1 MDEQKACS
9 EPPSSNSFRGSG
21 RSQVNPGEY
30 WQTLERPAI
39 VSAVSD
45 SPDALEERIS
55 ELRAAVRRAVSGGNR
70 TMARQVRAQLRQ
82 AESDWEAAVLGTV
95 DDLTEEEFGSSPSV
109 PVREHVHRA
118 LTLLSV
124 PAAPRLVLTV
134 HEGFF
139 SGELVAARL
148 TSLRRDEERSF
159 RAAPF
164 GRPYY
169 VCSALTVDLLAPARG
184 LLALSTWPLE
194 RRVVGPLSARVDLL
208 TGVIRLAEHIS
219 AVGKVGPS
227 GHRVLRQL
235 SSTIPGV
242 RNTSLEVD
250 TDAVIEAAG
259 NELAVH
265 RDADVVQRWDAAQR
279 AANQLSDP
287 AAQLFGTRFGMTA
300 KKRAGGS
307 AG

>member
-1 MDEQKACS
+1 MD
-9 EPPSSNSFRGSG
+9 
-21 RSQVNPGEY
+21 V
-30 WQTLERPAI
+30 PAI
-39 VSAVSD
+39 LCAVGD
-45 SPDALEERIS
+45 FPDVLEERIS
-55 ELRAAVRRAVSGGNR
+55 ELRAAVRRAVASGDR
-70 TMARQVRAQLRQ
+70 TSARQLRV
-82 AESDWEAAVLGTV
+82 ELRKTEKDWEEAVLGGDEDHAEDEV
-95 DDLTEEEFGSSPSV
+95 GGLSV

-118 LTLLSV
+118 LTLLSA
-124 PAAPRLVLTV
+124 PAAPRLIRSV

-139 SGELVAARL
+139 SGELLAARL

-164 GRPYY
+164 ARPYY

-184 LLALSTWPLE
+184 LMALSVWPME

-219 AVGKVGPS
+219 TVGKVGSS
-227 GHRVLRQL
+227 GHRLLRQL

>member
-1 MDEQKACS
+1 M
-9 EPPSSNSFRGSG
+9 
-21 RSQVNPGEY
+21 
-30 WQTLERPAI
+30 
-39 VSAVSD
+39 SD
-45 SPDALEERIS
+45 SPDTLEERIS
-55 ELRAAVRRAVSGGNR
+55 ELRTAVRRAISAGDR
-70 TMARQVRAQLRQ
+70 TSARQFRVQLRQ
-82 AESDWEAAVLGTV
+82 AERDWEAAVLSTGE
-95 DDLTEEEFGSSPSV
+95 DASDEEISVPAV

-118 LTLLSV
+118 LALLSV
-124 PAAPRLVLTV
+124 PAAPRLILSV

-139 SGELVAARL
+139 SGELLAARL

-164 GRPYY
+164 ARPYY

-184 LLALSTWPLE
+184 LMALSTWQLE

-242 RNTSLEVD
+242 RNTGLEVD
-250 TDAVIEAAG
+250 TRAVIEAAG

>member
-1 MDEQKACS
+1 M
-9 EPPSSNSFRGSG
+9 
-21 RSQVNPGEY
+21 
-30 WQTLERPAI
+30 
-39 VSAVSD
+39 SD
-45 SPDALEERIS
+45 SADALEERIS
-55 ELRAAVRRAVSGGNR
+55 ALRGAVRRAVSGGDR
-70 TMARQVRAQLRQ
+70 AAARQLRVQLRQ
-82 AESDWEAAVLGTV
+82 AEKDWEAAVLGGGGDTGENEGA
-95 DDLTEEEFGSSPSV
+95 TPAV

-124 PAAPRLVLTV
+124 PAAPRLILSV

-159 RAAPF
+159 KGAPF
-164 GRPYY
+164 ARPYY

-184 LLALSTWPLE
+184 LMALSTWPME
-194 RRVVGPLSARVDLL
+194 RRIVGPLSARVDLL

-219 AVGKVGPS
+219 VVGKVGPS

-242 RNTSLEVD
+242 RSSGLEVD
-250 TDAVIEAAG
+250 TDAVIEAAR
-259 NELAVH
+259 NELSVH
-265 RDADVVQRWDAAQR
+265 RDADVGQRWEAAQR
-279 AANQLSDP
+279 AVAQLTDP
-287 AAQLFGTRFGMTA
+287 AAQLFGTRFGMTQRQ
-300 KKRAGGS
+300 RAGGS